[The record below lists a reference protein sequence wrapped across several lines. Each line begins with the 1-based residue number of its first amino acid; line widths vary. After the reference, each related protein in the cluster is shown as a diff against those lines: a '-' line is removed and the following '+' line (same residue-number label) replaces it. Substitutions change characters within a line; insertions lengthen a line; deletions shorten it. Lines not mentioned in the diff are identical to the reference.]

1 MEGLIGL
8 LILFWIMKAVVGKS
22 KRVAGTARHTKKK
35 PLHEESLSAA
45 AHRAER
51 AARIQEEIQR
61 RQHKRAA
68 EAAHAKPEPR
78 QTVMDEAT
86 SEGFSAYRPL
96 QHRMAQVSS
105 HMDYEGSLGGGSTEG
120 VDTCDP
126 ELEHGVHWQP
136 EADSVYAR
144 EIGSETLIDLSP
156 RAMMQGVVMSEIL
169 TRPARRVRR

>member
-22 KRVAGTARHTKKK
+22 KRVAGTARQEKAK
-35 PLHEESLSAA
+35 PLHEESLPAA
-45 AHRAER
+45 ARRAER

-68 EAAHAKPEPR
+68 EAAHARPEPK
-78 QTVMDEAT
+78 QTIMDEAMG
-86 SEGFSAYRPL
+86 EGLSAYRPL
-96 QHRMAQVSS
+96 QHRMAQVSG

-126 ELEHGVHWQP
+126 ELEHGVRWQP
-136 EADSVYAR
+136 EADSVYAG
-144 EIGSETLIDLSP
+144 EIGGEPLIDLSP

-169 TRPARRVRR
+169 ARPARRVRR